1 MSSALDMTM
10 EEIDKASLSKQ
21 IYAAVREELSTGQFQ
36 PGERMSVRQLSEG
49 LGTSQTPVREA
60 LLQLLAERVLITG
73 EARSIQVPKLNKR
86 SFMELREIR
95 VALETLITRKAT
107 LCANEKTISKL
118 QQLHAEL
125 IKAKANSDFK
135 AAMRLNRFFHFE
147 LYRAAD
153 MPSLLAIIDNLW
165 VQVGPLLNFLYP
177 GPETSEKQHEHLVII
192 DAIKRRSPDEAA
204 NAVERDIVLGGR
216 QILDYLDA

>member
-1 MSSALDMTM
+1 MSLALDITM

-36 PGERMSVRQLSEG
+36 PGERMSVRQLSES

-60 LLQLLAERVLITG
+60 LLQLLAERILTTG
-73 EARSIQVPKLNKR
+73 EARSVQVPKLNKR

-95 VALETLITRKAT
+95 VALETLITKKAT
-107 LCANEKTISKL
+107 LCASEKTINKL
-118 QQLHAEL
+118 QELHTEL

-177 GPETSEKQHEHLVII
+177 GPEASEKQHEHLVII

-204 NAVERDIVLGGR
+204 SAVERDIVLGGR
-216 QILDYLDA
+216 QILDYLDP